1 MLKLSISNISWDS
14 KYDQEIYKY
23 LFDNN
28 IQGLE
33 IAPTRVFPNNPYE
46 CVKEA
51 HDFKEYLSK
60 SYHLKISSMQSIWY
74 GKTEKMFQSVKER
87 KLLMEYTKRPLI
99 LRLH

>member
-14 KYDQEIYKY
+14 KYDQVIYKY
-23 LFDNN
+23 LLDNN

-51 HDFKEYLSK
+51 
-60 SYHLKISSMQSIWY
+60 Q
-74 GKTEKMFQSVKER
+74 
-87 KLLMEYTKRPLI
+87 KLPIRR
-99 LRLH
+99 RL